1 MSKVEF
7 ARHASDN
14 APRIARMTEHDL
26 LEVVEIEEMCGL
38 SRWGWSGYHAELLNG
53 AGHLLLV
60 ARIDRG
66 SRRSSIVDDRLAG
79 FIASRLVADE
89 LHVNNIAVRPAY
101 RRSGLGGA
109 LLYAVMREGLR
120 LGARAAVLEVRASNH
135 AAQSLY
141 EQYGFRIAGR
151 RKGYY
156 SEPPEDA
163 LVMRATLSGE
173 SLIRP

>member
-7 ARHASDN
+7 ARHEFDN

-60 ARIDRG
+60 ARVDRDG
-66 SRRSSIVDDRLAG
+66 RSSIIDDRLAG

-120 LGARAAVLEVRASNH
+120 LGAQSAVLEVRASNH

-141 EQYGFRIAGR
+141 ERYGFRLAGR

-163 LVMRATLSGE
+163 LVMRATLTGFE
-173 SLIRP
+173 LD